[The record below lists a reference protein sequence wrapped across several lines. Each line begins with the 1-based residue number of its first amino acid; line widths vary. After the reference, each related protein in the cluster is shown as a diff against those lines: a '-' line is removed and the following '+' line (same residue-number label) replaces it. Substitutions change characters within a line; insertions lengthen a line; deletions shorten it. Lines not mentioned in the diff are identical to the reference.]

1 MKICRLRLASNLS
14 DIKEADVRIDS
25 DAVFEEIIV
34 SLDLSFTNSEDIYG
48 PQLRSKYTQ
57 KSDLAETHK

>member
-14 DIKEADVRIDS
+14 DIKGADLRIDT
-25 DAVFEEIIV
+25 VCEEEIV
-34 SLDLSFTNSEDIYG
+34 ASLDLSFTNSKDIYA